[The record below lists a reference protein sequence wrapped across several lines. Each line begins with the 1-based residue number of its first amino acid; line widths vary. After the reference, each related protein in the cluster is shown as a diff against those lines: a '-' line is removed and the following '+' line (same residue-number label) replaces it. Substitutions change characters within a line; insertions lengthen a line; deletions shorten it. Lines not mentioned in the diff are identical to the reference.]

1 MAGVL
6 EKFLGGVFASN
17 SLQSYAHA
25 SRLYLDDF
33 YKYAPKNGWI
43 FYVQFK
49 INTNTKSPLVN
60 SFIDK
65 NSRVIGMLV
74 KSADLPKFRIGT
86 EVLNQYNRRSYIQN
100 KIEYT
105 PINMTFHDDHNN
117 TTTGLW
123 EAYYRYYFADDAENT
138 YLDPSPPE
146 KYGNIKYTAEDK
158 KSTSYGLNNNIKDF
172 QPFFR
177 NIELFQINR
186 HQYTGF
192 NLLNPIIT
200 EWSHDS
206 LNQSESKFL
215 ENKMTVGYEA
225 VQYANGRVGDNHS
238 PEFNLTNYDKTPS
251 PLSIVGKG
259 NNSILGPGGIVAGI
273 TELMGGDGGSPEFAY
288 PLGGSKDSPVPG
300 KNLNPFQKIKGA
312 VNLVKNLKNVTGAS
326 LGAEALN
333 IAGGALGNLASGKGL
348 GSSLGSLVGGSSNLA
363 GVIAGSAGA
372 LGAVFNTGGNGN
384 STVNK
389 LTSSVAG
396 LFGGAVSAVGGAV
409 SAVGISAGL
418 ASGNLSPAQVRDQ
431 VLAQRAAAKAKVD
444 SLKQQQTD
452 AELVKAQHDAELA
465 AAEASGDPAKVD
477 AVMTEMEAKGYTDP
491 QELANSIGAAEA
503 AAADADAA
511 YMVQKQL
518 DDNAQEEDNAEA
530 DDPSDNPLV
539 SSTSRPLTDEEIQ
552 KTLDEMDA
560 QDTNNDQF
568 VEAGSGSDDTTDFA

>member
-6 EKFLGGVFASN
+6 EQFLGGVFASN

-65 NSRVIGMLV
+65 NGRVIGMLV
-74 KSADLPKFRIGT
+74 KSTDLPKFRIGT
-86 EVLNQYNRRSYIQN
+86 EVLNQYNRRSYVQN

-105 PINMTFHDDHNN
+105 PISMAFHDDHNN

-146 KYGNIKYTAEDK
+146 KYGNIKYTAEDT
-158 KSTSYGLNNNIKDF
+158 KSISYGLNNKIKDF

-177 NIELFQINR
+177 NIELFQLNR

-200 EWSHDS
+200 EWSHDN

-259 NNSILGPGGIVAGI
+259 NNSILGSGGIVAGI

-288 PLGGSKDSPVPG
+288 PLGGSVDSPVPG

-312 VNLVKNLKNVTGAS
+312 VNLVKNLKNVTKAS

-372 LGAVFNTGGNGN
+372 LGAVFNTGGSGN
-384 STVNK
+384 SSVNG
-389 LTSSVAG
+389 LTRSVAG
-396 LFGGAVSAVGGAV
+396 LFGGGGGGAG

-444 SLKQQQTD
+444 SLKQEQAD
-452 AELVKAQHDAELA
+452 AEQVKAQHEAELA
-465 AAEASGDPAKVD
+465 AAEASGDPTKVD
-477 AVMTEMEAKGYTDP
+477 AVMTKMEAGGYTDP

-503 AAADADAA
+503 EAADAEQR
-511 YMVQKQL
+511 YMVQQQL
-518 DDNAQEEDNAEA
+518 DANAQEEANAEE

-539 SSTSRPLTDEEIQ
+539 TSTSRELTDEETQ
-552 KTLDEMDA
+552 KLIDEMDA
-560 QDTNNDQF
+560 QDANNDQF

>member
-6 EKFLGGVFASN
+6 EQFLGGVFASN

-65 NSRVIGMLV
+65 NGRVIGMLV
-74 KSADLPKFRIGT
+74 KSTDLPKFRIGT
-86 EVLNQYNRRSYIQN
+86 EVLNQYNRRSYVQN

-105 PINMTFHDDHNN
+105 PISMAFHDDHNN

-146 KYGNIKYTAEDK
+146 KYGNIKYTAEDT
-158 KSTSYGLNNNIKDF
+158 KSISYGLNNKIKDF

-177 NIELFQINR
+177 NIELFQLNR

-200 EWSHDS
+200 EWSHDN
-206 LNQSESKFL
+206 LNQSESKLL

-288 PLGGSKDSPVPG
+288 PLGGSVDSPVPG

-312 VNLVKNLKNVTGAS
+312 VNLVKNLKNVTKAS

-372 LGAVFNTGGNGN
+372 LGAVFNTGGSGNFSVNG
-384 STVNK
+384 
-389 LTSSVAG
+389 LTRSVAG
-396 LFGGAVSAVGGAV
+396 LFGGGGGGAG

-444 SLKQQQTD
+444 SLKQEQAD
-452 AELVKAQHDAELA
+452 AEQVKAQHEAELA
-465 AAEASGDPAKVD
+465 AAEASGDPTKVD
-477 AVMTEMEAKGYTDP
+477 AVMTKMEAGGYTDP

-503 AAADADAA
+503 EAADAEQR
-511 YMVQKQL
+511 YMVQQQL
-518 DDNAQEEDNAEA
+518 DANAQEEANAEE

-539 SSTSRPLTDEEIQ
+539 TSTSRELTDEETQ
-552 KTLDEMDA
+552 KLIDEMDA
-560 QDTNNDQF
+560 QDANNDQF

>member
-6 EKFLGGVFASN
+6 EQFLGGVFASN

-65 NSRVIGMLV
+65 NGRVIGMLV
-74 KSADLPKFRIGT
+74 KSTDLPKFRIGT
-86 EVLNQYNRRSYIQN
+86 EVLNQYNRRSYVQN

-105 PINMTFHDDHNN
+105 PISMAFHDDHNN

-146 KYGNIKYTAEDK
+146 KYGNIKYTAEDT
-158 KSTSYGLNNNIKDF
+158 KSISYGLNNKIKDF

-177 NIELFQINR
+177 NIELFQLNR

-200 EWSHDS
+200 EWSHDN
-206 LNQSESKFL
+206 LNQSESKLL

-288 PLGGSKDSPVPG
+288 PLGGSVDSPVPG

-312 VNLVKNLKNVTGAS
+312 VNLVKNLKNVTKAS

-372 LGAVFNTGGNGN
+372 LGAVFNTGGSGN
-384 STVNK
+384 SSVNG
-389 LTSSVAG
+389 LTRSVAG
-396 LFGGAVSAVGGAV
+396 LFGGGGGGAG

-444 SLKQQQTD
+444 SLKQEQAD
-452 AELVKAQHDAELA
+452 AEQVKAQHEAELA
-465 AAEASGDPAKVD
+465 AAEASGDPTKVD
-477 AVMTEMEAKGYTDP
+477 AVMTKMEAGGYTDP

-503 AAADADAA
+503 EAADAEQR
-511 YMVQKQL
+511 YMVQQQL
-518 DDNAQEEDNAEA
+518 DANAQEEANAEE

-539 SSTSRPLTDEEIQ
+539 TSTSRELTDEETQ
-552 KTLDEMDA
+552 KLIDEMDA
-560 QDTNNDQF
+560 QDANNDQF

>member
-6 EKFLGGVFASN
+6 EQFLGGVFASN

-65 NSRVIGMLV
+65 NGRVIGMLV
-74 KSADLPKFRIGT
+74 KSTDLPKFRIGT
-86 EVLNQYNRRSYIQN
+86 EVLNQYNRRSYVQN

-105 PINMTFHDDHNN
+105 PISMAFHDDHNN

-146 KYGNIKYTAEDK
+146 KYGNIKYTAEDT
-158 KSTSYGLNNNIKDF
+158 KSISYGLNNKIKDF

-177 NIELFQINR
+177 NIELFQLNR

-200 EWSHDS
+200 EWSHDN

-288 PLGGSKDSPVPG
+288 PLGGSVDSPVPG
-300 KNLNPFQKIKGA
+300 KNLSPFQQIKGA
-312 VNLVKNLKNVTGAS
+312 VNLVKNLKNVTKAS

-333 IAGGALGNLASGKGL
+333 IAGGALGNLASGKG
-348 GSSLGSLVGGSSNLA
+348 LGSLVGGSSNLA

-372 LGAVFNTGGNGN
+372 LGAVFNTGGSGN
-384 STVNK
+384 SSVNG
-389 LTSSVAG
+389 LTGSVAG
-396 LFGGAVSAVGGAV
+396 LFGGGGGRAG

-431 VLAQRAAAKAKVD
+431 VLAQRDAAKAKVD
-444 SLKQQQTD
+444 SLKQEQAD
-452 AELVKAQHDAELA
+452 AEQVKAQHEAELA
-465 AAEASGDPAKVD
+465 AAEASGDPTKVD
-477 AVMTEMEAKGYTDP
+477 AVMTKMEAGGYTDP

-503 AAADADAA
+503 EAADAEQQ
-511 YMVQKQL
+511 YMVQQQL
-518 DDNAQEEDNAEA
+518 DANAQEEANAEE

-539 SSTSRPLTDEEIQ
+539 TSTSRELTDEETQ
-552 KTLDEMDA
+552 KLIDEMDA
-560 QDTNNDQF
+560 QDANNDQF

>member
-6 EKFLGGVFASN
+6 EKFLGGVFSSN

-43 FYVQFK
+43 FYVQFN
-49 INTNTKSPLVN
+49 INTLTKSPLVN

-65 NSRVIGMLV
+65 NGRVIGMLV
-74 KSADLPKFRIGT
+74 KTADLPKFRIGT
-86 EVLNQYNRRSYIQN
+86 EVLNQYNRKSYVQN
-100 KIEYT
+100 KIEYI
-105 PINMTFHDDHNN
+105 PIGMSFHDDHNN
-117 TTTGLW
+117 TTTSLW

-146 KYGNIKYTAEDK
+146 KYGNIKYTAEDT
-158 KSTSYGLNNNIKDF
+158 KSIAYGLNNKIKNF

-177 NIELFQINR
+177 SIELFQINR

-192 NLLNPIIT
+192 NLLNPMIT
-200 EWSHDS
+200 EWSHDT

-225 VQYANGRVGDNHS
+225 VQYANGRVGAKGS
-238 PEFNLTNYDKTPS
+238 PEFYLTNYDKTPS

-259 NNSILGPGGIVAGI
+259 NNSILGPGGLVAGI

-333 IAGGALGNLASGKGL
+333 IAGGALGNLASGKGVQTA
-348 GSSLGSLVGGSSNLA
+348 LGSLVGGSSSLA

-372 LGAVFNTGGNGN
+372 LGAVFNTGGSGN

-389 LTSSVAG
+389 LTGSVAG
-396 LFGGAVSAVGGAV
+396 LFGGGGVGGV
-409 SAVGISAGL
+409 SGVGISQAL
-418 ASGNLSPAQVRDQ
+418 ASGNLSPAQARDQ
-431 VLAQRAAAKAKVD
+431 ILAQRAALADAKQ
-444 SLKQQQTD
+444 L
-452 AELVKAQHDAELA
+452 KAQHDAELA

-477 AVMTEMEAKGYTDP
+477 AVMTKMEATGYTDP

-503 AAADADAA
+503 AAADAEQA

-518 DDNAQEEDNAEA
+518 EENAQKENNAEA
-530 DDPSDNPLV
+530 DNPSDIP
-539 SSTSRPLTDEEIQ
+539 SASTTSRELTDEES
-552 KTLDEMDA
+552 KKLFAEADA
-560 QDTNNDQF
+560 QDTNNNQF

>member
-6 EKFLGGVFASN
+6 EQFLGGVFASN

-65 NSRVIGMLV
+65 NGRVIGMLV
-74 KSADLPKFRIGT
+74 KSTDLPKFRIGT
-86 EVLNQYNRRSYIQN
+86 EVLNQYNRRSYVQN

-105 PINMTFHDDHNN
+105 PISMAFHDDHNN

-146 KYGNIKYTAEDK
+146 KYGNIKYTAEDT
-158 KSTSYGLNNNIKDF
+158 KSISYGLNNKIKDF

-177 NIELFQINR
+177 NIELFQLNR

-200 EWSHDS
+200 EWSHDN

-288 PLGGSKDSPVPG
+288 PLGGSVDSPVPG

-312 VNLVKNLKNVTGAS
+312 VNLVKNLKNVTKAS

-372 LGAVFNTGGNGN
+372 LGAVFNTGGSGN
-384 STVNK
+384 SSVNG
-389 LTSSVAG
+389 LTRSVAG
-396 LFGGAVSAVGGAV
+396 LFGGGGGGAG

-444 SLKQQQTD
+444 SLKQEQAD
-452 AELVKAQHDAELA
+452 AEQVKAQHEAELA
-465 AAEASGDPAKVD
+465 AAEASGDPTKVD
-477 AVMTEMEAKGYTDP
+477 AVMTKMEAGGYTDP

-503 AAADADAA
+503 EAADAEQR
-511 YMVQKQL
+511 YMVQQQL
-518 DDNAQEEDNAEA
+518 DANAQEEANAEE

-539 SSTSRPLTDEEIQ
+539 TSTSRELTDEETQ
-552 KTLDEMDA
+552 KLIDEMDA
-560 QDTNNDQF
+560 QDANNDQF

>member
-6 EKFLGGVFASN
+6 EQFLGGVFASN

-65 NSRVIGMLV
+65 NGRVIGMLV
-74 KSADLPKFRIGT
+74 KSTDLPKFRIGT
-86 EVLNQYNRRSYIQN
+86 EVLNQYNRRSYVQN

-105 PINMTFHDDHNN
+105 PISMAFHDDHNN

-146 KYGNIKYTAEDK
+146 KYGNIKYTAEDT
-158 KSTSYGLNNNIKDF
+158 KSISYGLNNKIKDF

-177 NIELFQINR
+177 NIELFQLNR

-200 EWSHDS
+200 EWSHDN

-288 PLGGSKDSPVPG
+288 PLGGSVDSPVPG
-300 KNLNPFQKIKGA
+300 KNLNPFQQIKGA
-312 VNLVKNLKNVTGAS
+312 VNLVKNLKNVTKAS

-333 IAGGALGNLASGKGL
+333 IAGGALGNLASGKG
-348 GSSLGSLVGGSSNLA
+348 LGSLVGGSSNLA

-372 LGAVFNTGGNGN
+372 LGAVFNTGGSGN
-384 STVNK
+384 SSVNG

-396 LFGGAVSAVGGAV
+396 LFGGGGGGAG

-444 SLKQQQTD
+444 SLKQEQAD
-452 AELVKAQHDAELA
+452 AEQVKAQHEAELA
-465 AAEASGDPAKVD
+465 AAEASGDPTKVD
-477 AVMTEMEAKGYTDP
+477 AVMTKMEAGGYTDP

-503 AAADADAA
+503 EAADAEQR
-511 YMVQKQL
+511 YMVQQQL
-518 DDNAQEEDNAEA
+518 DANAQEEANAEE

-539 SSTSRPLTDEEIQ
+539 TSTSRELTDEETQ
-552 KTLDEMDA
+552 KLIDEMDA
-560 QDTNNDQF
+560 QDANNDQF

>member
-1 MAGVL
+1 M
-6 EKFLGGVFASN
+6 
-17 SLQSYAHA
+17 
-25 SRLYLDDF
+25 
-33 YKYAPKNGWI
+33 
-43 FYVQFK
+43 
-49 INTNTKSPLVN
+49 
-60 SFIDK
+60 
-65 NSRVIGMLV
+65 
-74 KSADLPKFRIGT
+74 
-86 EVLNQYNRRSYIQN
+86 
-100 KIEYT
+100 
-105 PINMTFHDDHNN
+105 
-117 TTTGLW
+117 
-123 EAYYRYYFADDAENT
+123 
-138 YLDPSPPE
+138 
-146 KYGNIKYTAEDK
+146 
-158 KSTSYGLNNNIKDF
+158 
-172 QPFFR
+172 
-177 NIELFQINR
+177 R
-186 HQYTGF
+186 HSHHYTGF

-200 EWSHDS
+200 EWSHDN

-288 PLGGSKDSPVPG
+288 PLGGSVDSPVPG

-312 VNLVKNLKNVTGAS
+312 VNLVKNLKNVTKAS

-372 LGAVFNTGGNGN
+372 LGAVFNTGGSGN
-384 STVNK
+384 SSVNG

-396 LFGGAVSAVGGAV
+396 LFGGGGGGAG

-444 SLKQQQTD
+444 SLKQEQAD
-452 AELVKAQHDAELA
+452 AEQVKAQHEAELA
-465 AAEASGDPAKVD
+465 AAEASGDPTKVD
-477 AVMTEMEAKGYTDP
+477 AVMTKMEAGGYTDP

-503 AAADADAA
+503 EAADAEQR
-511 YMVQKQL
+511 YMVQQQL
-518 DDNAQEEDNAEA
+518 DANAQEEANAEE

-539 SSTSRPLTDEEIQ
+539 TSTSRELTDEETQ
-552 KTLDEMDA
+552 KLIDEMDA
-560 QDTNNDQF
+560 QDANNDQF

>member
-6 EKFLGGVFASN
+6 EKFLGGVFSSN

-43 FYVQFK
+43 FYVQFN
-49 INTNTKSPLVN
+49 INTLTESPLVN
-60 SFIDK
+60 SFIAK
-65 NSRVIGMLV
+65 NGGVIGMLV
-74 KSADLPKFRIGT
+74 KTADLPKFRIGT
-86 EVLNQYNRRSYIQN
+86 EVLNQYNRKSYVQN
-100 KIEYT
+100 KIEYI
-105 PINMTFHDDHNN
+105 PIGMSFHDDHNN
-117 TTTGLW
+117 TTTSLW

-138 YLDPSPPE
+138 YLDPSPPA
-146 KYGNIKYTAEDK
+146 KYGNIKYTAEDT
-158 KSTSYGLNNNIKDF
+158 KSIAYGLNNKIKNF

-177 NIELFQINR
+177 SIELFQINR

-192 NLLNPIIT
+192 NLLNPMIT
-200 EWSHDS
+200 EWSHDT

-225 VQYANGRVGDNHS
+225 VQYANGRVGAKGS
-238 PEFNLTNYDKTPS
+238 PEFYLTNYDKTPS

-259 NNSILGPGGIVAGI
+259 NNRILGPGGLVAGI

-333 IAGGALGNLASGKGL
+333 IAGGALGSLASGKGVQTA
-348 GSSLGSLVGGSSNLA
+348 LGSLVGGSSSLA

-372 LGAVFNTGGNGN
+372 LGAVFNTGGSGN

-389 LTSSVAG
+389 LTGSVAG
-396 LFGGAVSAVGGAV
+396 LFGGGGGGGGGG
-409 SAVGISAGL
+409 GISQAL
-418 ASGNLSPAQVRDQ
+418 ASGNLSPAQARDQ
-431 VLAQRAAAKAKVD
+431 ILAQRAALADAKQ
-444 SLKQQQTD
+444 L
-452 AELVKAQHDAELA
+452 KAQHDAELA

-477 AVMTEMEAKGYTDP
+477 AVMTKMEATGYTDP

-503 AAADADAA
+503 AAADAEQA

-518 DDNAQEEDNAEA
+518 EENAQGENEAEA
-530 DDPSDNPLV
+530 DNPPEQPPV
-539 SSTSRPLTDEEIQ
+539 MPTSESRPLTDEETQ
-552 KTLDEMDA
+552 KLLAEMDSD
-560 QDTNNDQF
+560 QDTNNNQF
-568 VEAGSGSDDTTDFA
+568 VEAGSGSNDTTDFA

>member
-6 EKFLGGVFASN
+6 EQFLGGVFASN

-65 NSRVIGMLV
+65 NGRVIGMLV
-74 KSADLPKFRIGT
+74 KSTDLPKFRIGT
-86 EVLNQYNRRSYIQN
+86 EVLNQYNRRSYVQN

-105 PINMTFHDDHNN
+105 PISMAFHDDHNN

-146 KYGNIKYTAEDK
+146 KYGNIKYTAEDT
-158 KSTSYGLNNNIKDF
+158 KSISYGLNNKIKDF

-177 NIELFQINR
+177 NIELFQLNR

-200 EWSHDS
+200 EWSHDN

-288 PLGGSKDSPVPG
+288 PLGGSVDSPVPG

-312 VNLVKNLKNVTGAS
+312 VNLVKNLKNVTKAS

-372 LGAVFNTGGNGN
+372 LGAVFNTGGSGNFSVNG
-384 STVNK
+384 
-389 LTSSVAG
+389 LTRSVAG
-396 LFGGAVSAVGGAV
+396 LFGGGGGGAG

-444 SLKQQQTD
+444 SLKQEQAD
-452 AELVKAQHDAELA
+452 AEQVKAQHEAELA
-465 AAEASGDPAKVD
+465 AAEASGDPTKVD
-477 AVMTEMEAKGYTDP
+477 AVMTKMEAGGYTDP

-503 AAADADAA
+503 EAADAEQR
-511 YMVQKQL
+511 YMVQQQL
-518 DDNAQEEDNAEA
+518 DANAQEEANAEE

-539 SSTSRPLTDEEIQ
+539 TSTSRELTDEETQ
-552 KTLDEMDA
+552 KLIDEMDA
-560 QDTNNDQF
+560 QDANNDQF

>member
-6 EKFLGGVFASN
+6 EQFLGGVFASN

-65 NSRVIGMLV
+65 NGRVIGMLV
-74 KSADLPKFRIGT
+74 KSTDLPKFRIGT
-86 EVLNQYNRRSYIQN
+86 EVLNQYNRRSYVQN

-105 PINMTFHDDHNN
+105 PISMAFHDDHNN

-146 KYGNIKYTAEDK
+146 KYGNIKYTAEDT
-158 KSTSYGLNNNIKDF
+158 KSISYGLNNKIKDF

-177 NIELFQINR
+177 NIELFQLNR

-200 EWSHDS
+200 EWSHDN

-288 PLGGSKDSPVPG
+288 PLGGSVDSPVPG
-300 KNLNPFQKIKGA
+300 KNLNPFQQIKGA
-312 VNLVKNLKNVTGAS
+312 VNLVKNLKNVTNAS

-333 IAGGALGNLASGKGL
+333 IAGGALGNLASGKG
-348 GSSLGSLVGGSSNLA
+348 LGSLVGGSSNLA

-372 LGAVFNTGGNGN
+372 LGAVFNTGGSGN
-384 STVNK
+384 SSVNG

-396 LFGGAVSAVGGAV
+396 LFGGGGGGAG

-444 SLKQQQTD
+444 SLKQEQAD
-452 AELVKAQHDAELA
+452 AEQVKAQHEAELA
-465 AAEASGDPAKVD
+465 AAEASGDPTKVD
-477 AVMTEMEAKGYTDP
+477 AVMTKMEAGGYTDP

-503 AAADADAA
+503 EAADAEQQ
-511 YMVQKQL
+511 YMVQQQL
-518 DDNAQEEDNAEA
+518 DANAQEEANAEE

-539 SSTSRPLTDEEIQ
+539 TSTSRELTDEETQ
-552 KTLDEMDA
+552 KLIDEMDA
-560 QDTNNDQF
+560 QDANNDQF

>member
-6 EKFLGGVFASN
+6 EQFLGGVFASN

-65 NSRVIGMLV
+65 NGRVIGMLV
-74 KSADLPKFRIGT
+74 KSTDLPKFRIGT
-86 EVLNQYNRRSYIQN
+86 EVLNQYNRRSYVQN

-105 PINMTFHDDHNN
+105 PISMAFHDDHNN

-146 KYGNIKYTAEDK
+146 KYGNIKYTAEDT
-158 KSTSYGLNNNIKDF
+158 KSISYGLNNKIKDF

-177 NIELFQINR
+177 NIELFQLNR

-200 EWSHDS
+200 EWSHDN
-206 LNQSESKFL
+206 LNQSESKLL

-288 PLGGSKDSPVPG
+288 PLGGSVDSPVPG
-300 KNLNPFQKIKGA
+300 KNLNPFQQIKGA
-312 VNLVKNLKNVTGAS
+312 VNLVKNLKNVTKAS

-372 LGAVFNTGGNGN
+372 LGAVFNTGGSGN
-384 STVNK
+384 SSVNG
-389 LTSSVAG
+389 LTRSVAG
-396 LFGGAVSAVGGAV
+396 LFGGGGGGAG

-444 SLKQQQTD
+444 SLKQEQAD
-452 AELVKAQHDAELA
+452 AEQVKAQHEAELA
-465 AAEASGDPAKVD
+465 AAEASGDPTKVD
-477 AVMTEMEAKGYTDP
+477 AVMTKMEAGGYTDP

-503 AAADADAA
+503 EAADAEQR
-511 YMVQKQL
+511 YMVQQQL
-518 DDNAQEEDNAEA
+518 DANAQEEANAEE

-539 SSTSRPLTDEEIQ
+539 TSTSRELTDEETQ
-552 KTLDEMDA
+552 KLIDEMDA
-560 QDTNNDQF
+560 QDANNDQF

>member
-6 EKFLGGVFASN
+6 EKFLGGVFSSN

-43 FYVQFK
+43 FYVQFN
-49 INTNTKSPLVN
+49 INTLTKSPLVN

-65 NSRVIGMLV
+65 NGRVIGMLV
-74 KSADLPKFRIGT
+74 KTADLPKFRIGT
-86 EVLNQYNRRSYIQN
+86 EVLNQYNRKSYVQN
-100 KIEYT
+100 KIEYI
-105 PINMTFHDDHNN
+105 PIGMSFHDDHNN
-117 TTTGLW
+117 TTTSLW

-146 KYGNIKYTAEDK
+146 KYGNIKYTAEDA
-158 KSTSYGLNNNIKDF
+158 KSIAYGLNNKIKNF

-177 NIELFQINR
+177 SIELFQINR

-192 NLLNPIIT
+192 NLLNPMIT
-200 EWSHDS
+200 EWSHDT

-225 VQYANGRVGDNHS
+225 VQYANGRVGAKGS
-238 PEFNLTNYDKTPS
+238 PEFYLTNYDKTPS

-259 NNSILGPGGIVAGI
+259 NNSILGPNGLVAGI

-333 IAGGALGNLASGKGL
+333 IAGGALGNLASGKGVQTA
-348 GSSLGSLVGGSSNLA
+348 LGSLVGGSSSLA

-372 LGAVFNTGGNGN
+372 LGAVFNTGGSGN

-396 LFGGAVSAVGGAV
+396 LFGGGGVGGV
-409 SAVGISAGL
+409 SGVGISQAL
-418 ASGNLSPAQVRDQ
+418 ASGNLSPAQARDQ
-431 VLAQRAAAKAKVD
+431 ILAQRAALADAKQ
-444 SLKQQQTD
+444 L
-452 AELVKAQHDAELA
+452 KAQHDAELA

-477 AVMTEMEAKGYTDP
+477 AVMTKMEATGYTDP

-503 AAADADAA
+503 AAADAEQA

-518 DDNAQEEDNAEA
+518 EENAQKENNAEA
-530 DDPSDNPLV
+530 DNPSDIP
-539 SSTSRPLTDEEIQ
+539 SASTTSRELTDEES
-552 KTLDEMDA
+552 KKLFAEADA
-560 QDTNNDQF
+560 QDTNNNQF

>member
-6 EKFLGGVFASN
+6 EKFLGGVFSSN

-43 FYVQFK
+43 FYVQFN
-49 INTNTKSPLVN
+49 INTLTKSPLVN

-65 NSRVIGMLV
+65 NGRVIGMLV
-74 KSADLPKFRIGT
+74 KTADLPKFRIGT
-86 EVLNQYNRRSYIQN
+86 EVLNQYNRKSYVQN
-100 KIEYT
+100 KIEYI
-105 PINMTFHDDHNN
+105 PIGMSFHDDHNN
-117 TTTGLW
+117 TTTSLW

-146 KYGNIKYTAEDK
+146 KYGNIKYTAEDT
-158 KSTSYGLNNNIKDF
+158 KSIAYGLNNKIKNF

-177 NIELFQINR
+177 SIELFQINR

-192 NLLNPIIT
+192 NLLNPMIT
-200 EWSHDS
+200 EWSHDT

-225 VQYANGRVGDNHS
+225 VQYANGRVGAKGS
-238 PEFNLTNYDKTPS
+238 PEFYLTNYDKTPS

-259 NNSILGPGGIVAGI
+259 NNSILGPGGLVAGI

-333 IAGGALGNLASGKGL
+333 IAGGALGNLASGKGVQTA
-348 GSSLGSLVGGSSNLA
+348 LGSLVGGSSSLA

-372 LGAVFNTGGNGN
+372 LGAVFNTGGSGN

-389 LTSSVAG
+389 LTGSVAG
-396 LFGGAVSAVGGAV
+396 LFGGGGVGG
-409 SAVGISAGL
+409 VGISQAL
-418 ASGNLSPAQVRDQ
+418 ASGNLSPAQARDQ
-431 VLAQRAAAKAKVD
+431 ILAQRAALADAKQ
-444 SLKQQQTD
+444 L
-452 AELVKAQHDAELA
+452 KAQHDAELA

-477 AVMTEMEAKGYTDP
+477 AVMTKMEATGYTDP

-503 AAADADAA
+503 AAADAEQA

-518 DDNAQEEDNAEA
+518 EENAQKENNAEA
-530 DDPSDNPLV
+530 DNPSDIP
-539 SSTSRPLTDEEIQ
+539 SASTTSRELTDEES
-552 KTLDEMDA
+552 KKLFAEADA
-560 QDTNNDQF
+560 QDTNNNQF